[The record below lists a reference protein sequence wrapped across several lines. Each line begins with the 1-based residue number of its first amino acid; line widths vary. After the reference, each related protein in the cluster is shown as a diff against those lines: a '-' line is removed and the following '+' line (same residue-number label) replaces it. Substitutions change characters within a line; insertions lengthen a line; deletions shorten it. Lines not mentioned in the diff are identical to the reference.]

1 MRRKIEEFLINWKN
15 MPRHKPLLLQGARQV
30 GKTYIVRKFGA
41 EHFDNTLY
49 FNFEADPILGGLF
62 VPGLRPEKLIPLL
75 EIKAGQTVGPD
86 SLIIFDEV
94 QAEERALTSLKYF
107 AESPQTYHVIATG
120 SMLGIYMN
128 RAKFSFPVG
137 KVEMAQLYP
146 LDFEEFLWAR
156 DQEALAQ
163 QIRKAFNAMSFFPLH
178 EEALAAY
185 KLYLLVGG
193 MPEVVS
199 TYAAQEKLDEV
210 HKLQTN
216 IVNAY
221 IADMQKYASAEDA
234 HKIHAIC
241 RSIPAQ
247 LAKANR
253 KFQYSLVKPG
263 GRSKEFAYPLQWLNM
278 AGTVNLLSKVNEG
291 MLPLAAHEDPA
302 FFKLY
307 MADVGLFASL
317 LNLPLA
323 QVLVDDSIL
332 GSFRGAIAESYV
344 LQNLVAQ
351 GIKAYYWNPNQN
363 AELDFVYQDVQG
375 QIIGVEV
382 KAGTGKSFKSLH
394 RFLDSYDAQGLIIS
408 QKNFGQEGRIKTI
421 PLYAC
426 HCLGTSGGQ

>member
-1 MRRKIEEFLINWKN
+1 
-15 MPRHKPLLLQGARQV
+15 
-30 GKTYIVRKFGA
+30 
-41 EHFDNTLY
+41 
-49 FNFEADPILGGLF
+49 
-62 VPGLRPEKLIPLL
+62 
-75 EIKAGQTVGPD
+75 
-86 SLIIFDEV
+86 
-94 QAEERALTSLKYF
+94 
-107 AESPQTYHVIATG
+107 
-120 SMLGIYMN
+120 
-128 RAKFSFPVG
+128 
-137 KVEMAQLYP
+137 
-146 LDFEEFLWAR
+146 
-156 DQEALAQ
+156 
-163 QIRKAFNAMSFFPLH
+163 
-178 EEALAAY
+178 
-185 KLYLLVGG
+185 
-193 MPEVVS
+193 
-199 TYAAQEKLDEV
+199 
-210 HKLQTN
+210 
-216 IVNAY
+216 
-221 IADMQKYASAEDA
+221 MQKYASAEDA
-234 HKIHAIC
+234 HKIHAIW

-332 GSFRGAIAESYV
+332 GAFRGAIAESYV
-344 LQNLVAQ
+344 LQTLVAQ

-426 HCLGTSGGQ
+426 HCLGTSEGQ